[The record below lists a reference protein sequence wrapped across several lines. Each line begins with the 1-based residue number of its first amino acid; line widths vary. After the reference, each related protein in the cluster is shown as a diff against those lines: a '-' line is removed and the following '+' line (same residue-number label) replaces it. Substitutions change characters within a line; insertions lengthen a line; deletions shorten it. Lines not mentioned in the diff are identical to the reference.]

1 MSTSESTQKR
11 NLQLP
16 LILLVALVAG
26 GGVFL
31 WQRAQPKPVTPP
43 PAAVAAAPAPAPA
56 AAAPVTA
63 PVSAATE
70 KTLLDAVSVN
80 ALLRSCFAQ
89 GDLLHR
95 WAVIADN
102 LAEGVSPRR
111 QLLFLAPTEPFAALE
126 GSTADIIAP
135 GSYARYDAI
144 TDAIGSIDAD
154 AFARLVRALHPA
166 LEAAYH
172 ALGYPNASLDSVAA
186 KALLR
191 VEQAPVATR
200 PVMVDKVGQH
210 WEFEN
215 KAYEA
220 LPPVEKHLLR
230 FGPRNTK
237 IVQAKALELRCAL
250 GLAGPAQVVR
260 GAAK

>member
-1 MSTSESTQKR
+1 MSSSESTQKR
-11 NLQLP
+11 KLQLP

-31 WQRAQPKPVTPP
+31 WQSAQPKPVTPP
-43 PAAVAAAPAPAPA
+43 PAAVAAAPAPA
-56 AAAPVTA
+56 AAAPMTA
-63 PVSAATE
+63 PVSEATE

-111 QLLFLAPTEPFAALE
+111 QLLFLAPTEPFAARE
-126 GSTADIIAP
+126 GGTADIIAP
-135 GSYARYDAI
+135 SSYARYDAI

-172 ALGYPNASLDSVAA
+172 ALGYPNVSLDSVAA

-237 IVQAKALELRCAL
+237 IVQAKALELRTAL
-250 GLAGPAQVVR
+250 GLAGPAQVVQ